1 MLDQILY
8 PFHSQVIANYLQP
21 EPFWVR
27 GSWDTAACDAQCS
40 GNATNAAI
48 TQVADV
54 TCSRGFWLLCS
65 GRDSTDVTTAPT
77 VQQMLR
83 KQAIQ
88 CNSCDFESSCPVRPK
103 VQDPGRAPQ
112 SLAGNAL
119 QRMSASPSWMF

>member
-65 GRDSTDVTTAPT
+65 GRDSTVTTAPT

-83 KQAIQ
+83 KQAIMS
-88 CNSCDFESSCPVRPK
+88 NSCDFMESSCPVRPK

-119 QRMSASPSWMF
+119 QRMSVSPSWMF